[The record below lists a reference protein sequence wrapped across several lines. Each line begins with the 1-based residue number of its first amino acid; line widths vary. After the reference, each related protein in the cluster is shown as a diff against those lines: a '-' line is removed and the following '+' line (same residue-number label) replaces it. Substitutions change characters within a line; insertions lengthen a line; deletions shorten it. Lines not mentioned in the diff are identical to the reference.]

1 MMKNQMNLSQSNQDN
16 QMSNVFQPVKI
27 KTVKEVVPDIKSID
41 SVAFMP
47 TVVKAGKLPLPP
59 AVAAM
64 IPQLIKELNSSK
76 SIIDFG
82 EGATVKVSQFADK
95 MLDQVSMM
103 NIGDFQK
110 PLTDILVLCGT
121 VNSQSISSGYMNSR
135 IPFMNRA
142 KLWFAGTKA
151 RAVSNINSVR
161 GQIDD
166 ITKDLIKN
174 EGDLR
179 KNIQSM
185 EEMYL
190 LNMQEYYA
198 IMAHIEAIEYVMGQR
213 NIELVAFTEE
223 YKQSAGKDPLVALE
237 IQNKYD
243 DINEMDK
250 KLYDLRVISLACLDT
265 APMIRNEQRSSTR
278 SIEKFRNV
286 RVMAIPMW
294 KKQAML
300 MISSLGNARAAQLG
314 NTIDD
319 TTNNMAKTNADQ
331 VAANTVATAKL
342 GERGVLD
349 VETME
354 HVNDVL
360 TKSINEMLQIAD
372 EGRAYRANAAIRFEE
387 LKQSLN
393 QNVVSKGM
401 S

>member
-1 MMKNQMNLSQSNQDN
+1 
-16 QMSNVFQPVKI
+16 
-27 KTVKEVVPDIKSID
+27 
-41 SVAFMP
+41 
-47 TVVKAGKLPLPP
+47 
-59 AVAAM
+59 
-64 IPQLIKELNSSK
+64 
-76 SIIDFG
+76 
-82 EGATVKVSQFADK
+82 

-121 VNSQSISSGYMNSR
+121 VNSQSISSGYMNSK

-166 ITKDLIKN
+166 IVKDLIKN
-174 EGDLR
+174 EGDCR
-179 KNIQSM
+179 KNIQTM

-190 LNMQEYYA
+190 LNMQEYYS
-198 IMAHIEAIEYVMGQR
+198 IMAHIEAIEYVMAQR
-213 NIELVAFTEE
+213 NAELVSFTKE
-223 YKQSAGKDPLVALE
+223 YEQSAGKDPLIALE

-294 KKQAML
+294 KKQSML
-300 MISSLGNARAAQLG
+300 LISSLGNARAAQLG
-314 NTIDD
+314 NTLDNA
-319 TTNNMAKTNADQ
+319 TNNMAKANANQ

-354 HVNDVL
+354 HVNKVL
-360 TKSINEMLQIAD
+360 TDSINEMLTIAD
-372 EGRAYRANAAIRFEE
+372 EGRAYRANAAVRFEE

-393 QNVVSKGM
+393 QNVVMKGM